1 MAAPVLGLSPGD
13 LAGIRDSLA
22 AGRRPR
28 VVFTARA
35 GQMAGNAGHV
45 VELADPTG
53 SDEWIVVRFGQD
65 ELPFSPADLA
75 VSRRRQATLAESA
88 KAPAVRTQPA
98 RVASVPAPPQP
109 RPTAHREETT
119 VPARRTPAASEAV
132 AATVQNAPAQ
142 KAPIQPAPG
151 PKAPTQT
158 APGQKAPR
166 EPRPAKTPAPLVVT
180 LTYADQRWTVA
191 AQHGS
196 KSLTKPYAIAPTE
209 ALRMVSLVQVPG
221 VHDAIAGIL
230 AAERAAAESRAQ
242 RLRAELAEI
251 ESRLAELSK
260 RP

>member
-75 VSRRRQATLAESA
+75 VSGRRKATLAELA
-88 KAPAVRTQPA
+88 TAPAVRPQPA

-109 RPTAHREETT
+109 RPTARREETT
-119 VPARRTPAASEAV
+119 VPGRRTPTQPEAV
-132 AATVQNAPAQ
+132 AAPIQTAAAQ
-142 KAPIQPAPG
+142 KAPG
-151 PKAPTQT
+151 P
-158 APGQKAPR
+158 KAPR
-166 EPRPAKTPAPLVVT
+166 EPRPVKTPAPLVVT

-196 KSLTKPYAIAPTE
+196 KSLAKPYAIAPTE

-221 VHDAIAGIL
+221 VHDAIAGVSL
-230 AAERAAAESRAQ
+230 PSAPPPRVVHSACAPNSPRSSPVWR
-242 RLRAELAEI
+242 
-251 ESRLAELSK
+251 S
-260 RP
+260 

>member
-1 MAAPVLGLSPGD
+1 VAAPVLGLSPGD

-45 VELADPTG
+45 VELSDPTG

-75 VSRRRQATLAESA
+75 VSGRRQATVAEPA
-88 KAPAVRTQPA
+88 KAPPVRPQPA

-109 RPTAHREETT
+109 RPTARREETT
-119 VPARRTPAASEAV
+119 VPGRRTPIQPEAV
-132 AATVQNAPAQ
+132 VAPAHKAPAPTAPIQTAPAQ
-142 KAPIQPAPG
+142 K
-151 PKAPTQT
+151 

-196 KSLTKPYAIAPTE
+196 KSLAKPYAIAPTE